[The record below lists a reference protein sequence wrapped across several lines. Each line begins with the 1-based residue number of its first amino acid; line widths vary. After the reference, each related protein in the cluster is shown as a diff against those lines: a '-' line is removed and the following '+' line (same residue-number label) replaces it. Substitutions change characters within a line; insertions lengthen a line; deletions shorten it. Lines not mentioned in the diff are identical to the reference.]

1 MVPLIALYLL
11 ASIVLS
17 ACGGGGSGGGG
28 GSTAPETGSGSD
40 FNQARA
46 FDREVTGI
54 VPVNDGSGDVFVAGA
69 FTTYTNVVSNRL
81 IRLHADG
88 TVAQS
93 FPVGFN
99 DTVLQ
104 LVAAADSSGGVYAL
118 GWFTQFNGQSAPGFI
133 RLNRDGTRD
142 TTFQLAAMDQP
153 PTALAPIPDGDGAVY
168 IGGSF
173 TNYGGTTI
181 RHLAR
186 LRQNGVLDTSFNPGI
201 GFTGVF
207 NPVISDFIVMSVAR
221 MAVEATPTRR
231 LYVSGFFGTYR
242 GTSVPG
248 FLRLLPSGEI
258 DPTFA
263 MGTGPGGGGPPY
275 ILPAEA
281 LLPTADGKIY
291 VGGTLEGWNGESVS
305 QGLVRVNANGSLDR
319 SFVPPPLVTLM
330 IGPAGDTTGDIYVSG
345 LHFSSSTPYVL
356 RRLRPSGSPAQV
368 FQQPTLNERVNTVI
382 PIGDGSGDIYAGGYF
397 TAYAGTGVN
406 HFARVRNDG
415 TLASTTVRGSGFS
428 YDVWAIGA
436 GGEGRVYV
444 VTAPS
449 VNSYNG
455 AAIRP
460 VVRLL
465 SNGTLD
471 PAFLF
476 RQDNLPGTGTFFSGT
491 ILARDGSRVYVT
503 GNFTQYN
510 GSGNAVTSVMR
521 LLSDGSLDQSF
532 VTGRGFHHVIPSAR
546 IDDIVAPR
554 VVPAAT
560 PSGALYAF
568 GEFNDYNGTP
578 VHNLVRLA
586 ANGGLDRTFAI
597 GSGFDGSFG
606 GPLTSVIANE
616 DGSIY
621 VSGQFDTFNGEP
633 VRNIVRLDS
642 TGRRDP
648 SFIPPLAVQALAAT
662 PDGSLFVNAP
672 GTSRNAVLRKLRSD
686 GSVDPAFN
694 ADPLPGAFINQ
705 VIALANDRVA
715 VVGLIGADLTPS
727 HGYVMVLDGAGRQD
741 PIFGMRTIRDISF
754 PSSIVEADDGTG
766 DIYLGGTFTRYENQT
781 MQRIARLNSDG
792 SAD

>member
-1 MVPLIALYLL
+1 MVPLIAVYFL

-17 ACGGGGSGGGG
+17 ACGGDNGGSA
-28 GSTAPETGSGSD
+28 GSSPISSGSG

-88 TVAQS
+88 TAAQAFS
-93 FPVGFN
+93 NGFN
-99 DTVLQ
+99 DTVLR
-104 LVAAADSSGGVYAL
+104 LVAAGDNTGAMYAL
-118 GWFTQFNGQSAPGFI
+118 GWFTQFNGQPAPGFI
-133 RLNRDGTRD
+133 RLNRNGTRD
-142 TTFQLAAMDQP
+142 TTFQLAAMDRP
-153 PTALAPIPDGDGAVY
+153 PTAVAPIPDGSGAVY

-173 TNYGGTTI
+173 TNYGGTAI
-181 RHLAR
+181 RHLAK
-186 LRQNGVLDTSFNPGI
+186 LRPNGALDPTFNPGT

-207 NPVISDFIVMSVAR
+207 DLFNDSTVMSVAH
-221 MAVEATPTRR
+221 MAVETTANRR
-231 LYVSGFFGTYR
+231 LYISGLFGTYR
-242 GTSVPG
+242 GISVPG

-258 DPTFA
+258 DSTFA
-263 MGTGPGGGGPPY
+263 VGTGPSGGGPPY

-291 VGGTLEGWNGESVS
+291 VGGTLEGWNGETVP
-305 QGLVRVNANGSLDR
+305 QGLVRVNENGSLDR
-319 SFVPPPLVTLM
+319 SFVPPPLVTLI

-345 LHFSSSTPYVL
+345 LTTLTSPPYVL
-356 RRLRPSGSPAQV
+356 RRLRPDGSPV
-368 FQQPTLNERVNTVI
+368 PSFQEPSINQNVSIVVPVS
-382 PIGDGSGDIYAGGYF
+382 DGSADVYAGGFF
-397 TAYAGTGVN
+397 TAYAGAGVN
-406 HFARVRNDG
+406 HFARVRSDG

-449 VNSYNG
+449 ASSYNG

-476 RQDNLPGTGTFFSGT
+476 RQDNLPGTGNFFSGM

-503 GNFTQYN
+503 GNFTQYD
-510 GSGNAVTSVMR
+510 GSGNAVTSLMR

-532 VTGRGFHHVIPSAR
+532 VTGRGFHHVIPSAG

-554 VVPAAT
+554 VVPATT
-560 PSGALYAF
+560 PAGALYAF

-597 GSGFDGSFG
+597 GTGFDGSFG
-606 GPLTSVIANE
+606 GPLTGVFANE

-621 VSGQFDTFNGEP
+621 VSGRFDTFNGEP

-642 TGRRDP
+642 NGRRDP
-648 SFIPPLAVQALAAT
+648 SFIPPLAVQAFAAT
-662 PDGSLFVNAP
+662 ADRSLFVNAP
-672 GTSRNAVLRKLRSD
+672 NTSRNAVLQKLRSD

-694 ADPLPGAFINQ
+694 ADPLPGAVINQ
-705 VIALANDRVA
+705 VIALADDRVA

-741 PIFGMRTIRDISF
+741 PKFGMRTIRDISF
-754 PSSIVEADDGTG
+754 PSSIAEADDGTG
-766 DIYLGGTFTRYENQT
+766 DIYLGGTFTRYDNQT